1 MVSPSLLSA
10 NFIDLKSDV
19 EMINKS
25 EADWL
30 HMDIMDGVF
39 VPNIS
44 FGFPVL
50 EAVAKVC
57 TKPLD
62 VHFMIVHPEQYIEQT
77 AKIGA
82 MMMNV
87 HYEACTHLHRT
98 VQQIHNAGMKAAVT
112 LNPATPVSMLED
124 IIDDVDMVL
133 LMMILK
139 LFDAIFREGKLI
151 KAGLTKPDDIRRERL
166 IRRIAKYRNNSYF
179 VGSPESGVRF
189 ARLMSHFAN
198 IRKHNLDPVE
208 YLCDVFRRIKKTAK
222 DKLVDLL
229 AHRWQLATVTAWA

>member
-1 MVSPSLLSA
+1 MATLVSPSLLAA
-10 NFIDLKSDV
+10 NFIDLRSDV
-19 EMINKS
+19 DMINRS

-62 VHFMIVHPEQYIEQT
+62 VHFMIVHPEQYIQQT

-87 HYEACTHLHRT
+87 HYEACKHLHRT
-98 VQQIHNAGMKAAVT
+98 VQEIHSAGMKAGVT
-112 LNPATPVSMLED
+112 LNPSTPVSVLED
-124 IIDDVDMVL
+124 IINDVDMVL
-133 LMMILK
+133 LMSVNPGFGGQTFIENTIAKVQRLKELILRSDSK
-139 LFDAIFREGKLI
+139 ALI
-151 KAGLTKPDDIRRERL
+151 EVDGGVQEETAPRLVKAGVDVLVSG
-166 IRRIAKYRNNSYF
+166 SYVF
-179 VGSPESGVRF
+179 K
-189 ARLMSHFAN
+189 AA
-198 IRKHNLDPVE
+198 DP
-208 YLCDVFRRIKKTAK
+208 FQKIKELKA
-222 DKLVDLL
+222 L
-229 AHRWQLATVTAWA
+229 